1 MAERPNLSGDD
12 FHLIAIGKIEIW
24 LPRNGKFMFVK
35 PADHL
40 LESKLRLFWE
50 RKRGAKRY
58 EISLNLRVTIF
69 IEILTNN
76 GVVFLNNILIQKQ
89 VVETVR
95 YNDSI

>member
-40 LESKLRLFWE
+40 LESKLRLF
-50 RKRGAKRY
+50 
-58 EISLNLRVTIF
+58 
-69 IEILTNN
+69 
-76 GVVFLNNILIQKQ
+76 
-89 VVETVR
+89 
-95 YNDSI
+95 